1 MPIASNDKK
10 RTVIAAVR
18 CSVAYQKITL
28 TLLLITSLTLS
39 ACQHI
44 QLVDSPLPIAT
55 DTIDISPPPHSP
67 ATSPTPAHNQTPFLL
82 LEDWF

>member
-1 MPIASNDKK
+1 MPIAPNDKK
-10 RTVIAAVR
+10 RTVITAVR
-18 CSVAYQKITL
+18 PLPLHA
-28 TLLLITSLTLS
+28 LLLITSLMMS

-67 ATSPTPAHNQTPFLL
+67 ATSPTPTHNQTPFFL